1 MIRTIVVVCVAALL
15 AACTSRQIPDPPA
28 NLAGTSWRLVYFQPS
43 EAGANPIVPPRVER
57 YTADFK
63 ADGTLALGL
72 DCNRATAR
80 WQVVPSG
87 RGTLSVLPGAMT
99 RAFCGDGALDTRIA
113 QDLEKIRSFKVEDDR
128 LFPTLEAG
136 AGTYVWRTAGGS

>member
-1 MIRTIVVVCVAALL
+1 MHFAAVIVAAG
-15 AACTSRQIPDPPA
+15 TGSR
-28 NLAGTSWRLVYFQPS
+28 AGGAPKQWRLLKGRAIVRWSVDAFKA
-43 EAGANPIVPPRVER
+43 AGANPVVPPRVER

-63 ADGTLALGL
+63 SDDTLALGL

-113 QDLEKIRSFKVEDDR
+113 QDLEKIRSFKVEDGR
-128 LFPTLEAG
+128 LFLTLEAG
-136 AGTYVWRTAGGS
+136 AGTYVWRSASGGN

>member
-1 MIRTIVVVCVAALL
+1 M
-15 AACTSRQIPDPPA
+15 
-28 NLAGTSWRLVYFQPS
+28 
-43 EAGANPIVPPRVER
+43 PPRVER

-80 WQVVPSG
+80 WQVGALGARHPECDCG
-87 RGTLSVLPGAMT
+87 RDDAGL
-99 RAFCGDGALDTRIA
+99 CGDGALDARIA

-128 LFPTLEAG
+128 LFLTLEAG
-136 AGTYVWRTAGGS
+136 AGTMSGGPPVGADGS